1 MKFDE
6 VIVRCKLCIEF
17 LSFDSAACQI
27 PESELLI
34 EAAMFVDVKLH
45 FLGRSFNVDL
55 ILL

>member
-55 ILL
+55 ILF